1 MAVCFRRSGLLAM
14 NFLVQAV
21 TMSFTMAAA
30 PQAAREEETPFLV
43 FNGGLVFPVGLCP
56 CG

>member
-1 MAVCFRRSGLLAM
+1 MAVCFCRSGLLAM

-21 TMSFTMAAA
+21 TMSFTMVAA